1 MRKMKEKAGK
11 ASIYSENDEN
21 SSWPDFPVH
30 RLRFCE

>member
-21 SSWPDFPVH
+21 SSWPDFPVSQAAF
-30 RLRFCE
+30 L